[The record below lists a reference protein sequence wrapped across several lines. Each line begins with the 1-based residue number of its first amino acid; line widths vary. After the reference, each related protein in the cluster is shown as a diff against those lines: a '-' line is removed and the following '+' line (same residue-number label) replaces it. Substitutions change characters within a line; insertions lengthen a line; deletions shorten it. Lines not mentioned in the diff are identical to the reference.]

1 MEVSPMRGIVTREM
15 FGCIPEIDFNSGN
28 RYFLG
33 NNDNYTQALMSI
45 LKSIKSKLPILQT
58 MIISDEY
65 EGLRT
70 IAQTLRKMLGNI
82 GATAMA
88 ETTYQLELAL
98 FGDESSFLQD
108 QLITYVNSLMELS
121 DHLETL
127 LKMIDWKNTTR
138 NIEEQPSFL
147 NYDFTKTRESIKL
160 SSELLERKII

>member
-1 MEVSPMRGIVTREM
+1 MRGIVTREM
-15 FGCIPEIDFNSGN
+15 FGCIPEIDFNYGN

-33 NNDNYTQALMSI
+33 NIDNYTQALMSI

-58 MIISDEY
+58 MILSDEY

-82 GATAMA
+82 GAASMA
-88 ETTYQLELAL
+88 EATYQLELAL
-98 FGDESSFLQD
+98 FSDESSLLQD
-108 QLITYVNSLMELS
+108 QLIIYSNSLMELS
-121 DHLETL
+121 DHLEIL
-127 LKMIDWKNTTR
+127 LKKIDVKNISR

-160 SSELLERKII
+160 SSDLLERKII

>member
-1 MEVSPMRGIVTREM
+1 MRGIVTREM

-58 MIISDEY
+58 MMLSDEY

>member
-1 MEVSPMRGIVTREM
+1 MRGIVTREM

-33 NNDNYTQALMSI
+33 NMDNYTQALMSI

-58 MIISDEY
+58 MILSEEY

-82 GATAMA
+82 GAATMA
-88 ETTYQLELAL
+88 EATYQLELAL
-98 FGDESSFLQD
+98 FGDEISFLQD
-108 QLITYVNSLMELS
+108 QLTTYINNLMELS

-127 LKMIDWKNTTR
+127 LKKMDLKNTTK
-138 NIEEQPSFL
+138 NSQEQQSFL

-160 SSELLERKII
+160 SSDLLERKII